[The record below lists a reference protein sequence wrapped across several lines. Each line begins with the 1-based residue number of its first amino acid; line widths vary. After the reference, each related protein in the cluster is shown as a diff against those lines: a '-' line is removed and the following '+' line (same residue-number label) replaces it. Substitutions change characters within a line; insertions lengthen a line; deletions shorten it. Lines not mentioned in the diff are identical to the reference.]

1 MAAAAKRVTKASGR
15 RASRGKTSAGA
26 AVGRVSPAGT
36 SGGAGAGPASVPEDS
51 AWTDKLESHRARQAS
66 VSSILDATFG
76 RLAQCSPDL
85 WGYRAY
91 LLLVGMV
98 YERLAL
104 NENEISTDELVA
116 LAKVIAEN
124 RRLEVRLR
132 EMEGDSKPSAPCPKT
147 GERLPD
153 SLNDAVR
160 QVYGT
165 NLQDPST

>member
-1 MAAAAKRVTKASGR
+1 
-15 RASRGKTSAGA
+15 
-26 AVGRVSPAGT
+26 
-36 SGGAGAGPASVPEDS
+36 
-51 AWTDKLESHRARQAS
+51 
-66 VSSILDATFG
+66 
-76 RLAQCSPDL
+76 
-85 WGYRAY
+85 
-91 LLLVGMV
+91 MV

-132 EMEGDSKPSAPCPKT
+132 EMEGDPKPSDPCPKT

-153 SLNDAVR
+153 SLKEAVR